1 MYFMK
6 YDVVVIGGGPAG
18 MMAAGRA
25 AQCGARVLLLEKN
38 NALGQKLLI
47 TGGGRC
53 NLTNA
58 EFDVNVFLN
67 KFKDSAKFLFSP
79 FSQFG
84 VEDTLDFFHERGME
98 TKVEAEKRVFPVTD
112 KAESV
117 FAVLR
122 EYLREG
128 DVTVLSNTSVTGFSV
143 SEEGEIDGVLL
154 QNGEKIQAHSYILAT
169 GGQSHPETGS
179 TGDGFQW
186 LKKIGHTIIESQAV
200 LVPITTKEKWAHSLS
215 GVSLADA
222 KITLFQND
230 QDGKRKKVCKAKKG
244 KLLFTHFGL
253 SGPLILNMSKD
264 ISEFLRYGEVF
275 VSLDLLP
282 EMDFGILDK
291 KIQEIFDHNKNKKIK
306 NVLGELALPAF
317 SEALLELSK
326 IDGEKMVNAVSKE
339 ERLMLGRIAKDMCLS
354 VTGLLGAEK
363 AIVTSGGVDLK
374 EVDLKTMRSR
384 LFPHLYFVGDLLNI
398 DRPSG
403 GYSLQLCWT
412 TGFVAGTT
420 SGETR

>member
-1 MYFMK
+1 MK

-18 MMAAGRA
+18 MMTAGRA

-58 EFDVNVFLN
+58 EFDVNIFLG

-84 VEDTLDFFHERGME
+84 VEETLDFFHERGME
-98 TKVEAEKRVFPVTD
+98 TKVEAEKRVFPMTD

-128 DVTVLSNTSVTGFSV
+128 NVTVLSNTSVTGFSI
-143 SEEGEIDGVLL
+143 SEEGEIDGVSL

-179 TGDGFQW
+179 TGDGFLW

-200 LVPITTKEKWAHSLS
+200 LVPITTKEEWAHKLS
-215 GVSLADA
+215 GVSLTDA
-222 KITLFQND
+222 KVTLFQND
-230 QDGKRKKVCKAKKG
+230 QDGKKKKVCKAKRG

-264 ISEFLRYGEVF
+264 ISEFLRYSEVF
-275 VSLDLLP
+275 ISLDLLP
-282 EMDFGILDK
+282 ETDFGVLDK
-291 KIQEIFDHNKNKKIK
+291 QIQDIFDQNKNKKIK
-306 NVLGELALPAF
+306 NVLGELVVPAF
-317 SEALLELSK
+317 SEALLELSG

-339 ERLMLGRIAKDMCLS
+339 ERLMLGRTAKDMRLS

-374 EVDLKTMRSR
+374 EVDFKTMRSR

-403 GYSLQLCWT
+403 GYSLQLCFT
-412 TGFVAGTT
+412 TGFVAGTAT
-420 SGETR
+420 GLLRTK